1 VELLGRKIVSHVYAN
16 AGILHCE
23 PIAKTA
29 EKFIEL
35 TKIPQG
41 VFDNVSL
48 CKYDVPSYWTIGK
61 VYSRLIE
68 DVEEGDIIDAL
79 FKVYTSPISDDISN
93 YNSDFFY
100 QPRDFIKEQFLNWL
114 NLNSKKTD
122 KKPAIRFRGFTDSWE
137 QRKLGNQTYIK
148 ARIGWQALTKKEY
161 LVNGDYYLVTG
172 TDIDDNHMI
181 DFSRCF
187 FVSKER
193 FELDKNIQLQ
203 EGDIIVTKDGT
214 IGKVA
219 IIRTLSKP
227 ATLNSHLFVLRDLSG
242 KLDNN
247 FLLQVLC
254 SRCFE
259 RFIEETKT
267 GSTLTGLP
275 QKTIVNFSFLHP
287 TLTEQRMVSALLCSL
302 DNLITLH
309 QRKLEKLS
317 SIKKSMLEKMFPK
330 NGKSIPEIRFSGF
343 TDSWEQRKLGDVA
356 GIYDGVH
363 HTPDYKNHGVMFLS
377 VENIMTMRSAK
388 YISEDD
394 FKRDYRIY
402 PQKGDI
408 LMTRIGDVGTPGVVE
423 TNENIA
429 YYVSLALLKPLNI
442 DSFFLCYLIQSRPF
456 QQGLKDRTLTT
467 AIPQKINKEEIGKVP
482 FLTSL
487 FPSEQKIIGAF
498 FRNLDH
504 LITLHQR
511 KLEKLQNIK
520 KSCLDKM
527 FI

>member
-1 VELLGRKIVSHVYAN
+1 MRTNDSDLFFTCSLIELIGRTTCQKRSATVELLGRKIVSHVYAN

-114 NLNSKKTD
+114 NLNSQKTD
-122 KKPAIRFRGFTDSWE
+122 KKPAIRFR
-137 QRKLGNQTYIK
+137 
-148 ARIGWQALTKKEY
+148 
-161 LVNGDYYLVTG
+161 
-172 TDIDDNHMI
+172 
-181 DFSRCF
+181 
-187 FVSKER
+187 
-193 FELDKNIQLQ
+193 
-203 EGDIIVTKDGT
+203 
-214 IGKVA
+214 
-219 IIRTLSKP
+219 
-227 ATLNSHLFVLRDLSG
+227 
-242 KLDNN
+242 
-247 FLLQVLC
+247 
-254 SRCFE
+254 
-259 RFIEETKT
+259 
-267 GSTLTGLP
+267 
-275 QKTIVNFSFLHP
+275 
-287 TLTEQRMVSALLCSL
+287 
-302 DNLITLH
+302 
-309 QRKLEKLS
+309 
-317 SIKKSMLEKMFPK
+317 
-330 NGKSIPEIRFSGF
+330 GF

-511 KLEKLQNIK
+511 E
-520 KSCLDKM
+520 
-527 FI
+527 